1 MGNGWEGLVKQTKS
15 SLWRTFELQSLSVN
29 WVVCVETV
37 GSEDLKLPPAPRMSD
52 QERERRRKIEDELKD
67 SRNFIDYLAPRPIRR

>member
-1 MGNGWEGLVKQTKS
+1 
-15 SLWRTFELQSLSVN
+15 
-29 WVVCVETV
+29 VETV